1 MTPDADLLR
10 RFLLGTL
17 PEGEHARLQEAFF
30 TDAGLHARVVAAEDD
45 LFDAYARG
53 ELSDDERACFEE
65 RFGAQ
70 QQRVRFAE
78 LLAKSRM

>member
-1 MTPDADLLR
+1 MDADLLR
-10 RFLLGTL
+10 RFLLGDL

-30 TDAGLHARVVAAEDD
+30 NDPTLHARVAAAEDD

-53 ELSDDERACFEE
+53 DLSDAERTCFEQ

-78 LLAKSRM
+78 QLAKKRM